1 MCSGCKSLTDTCTQS
16 AQHESVEDLK
26 ELVLKAPYHVDC
38 SWSNE
43 AKELREI
50 AVTTPEKL
58 NHNFIL
64 KHFKSLRIVDKKVS
78 CPDKIY
84 FLF

>member
-1 MCSGCKSLTDTCTQS
+1 MLTDIS
-16 AQHESVEDLK
+16 GLNAQHESVEDLK
-26 ELVLKAPYHVDC
+26 ELALMAPYQVDC

-64 KHFKSLRIVDKKVS
+64 KHFKSLRIVDKKVT
-78 CPDKIY
+78 
-84 FLF
+84 F